1 MATIN
6 ETVLLIQRG
15 EVHYY
20 EAIQQAFRPLIF
32 SWLKKTHQL
41 YTSEKEDLYS
51 QALLILWECII
62 AFDVKKGVP
71 FASYYKLSLYHWYG
85 SYMQK
90 KKPLPSCQ
98 TDYMSEQ
105 VEDDRVIETLI
116 EKEQMAEVVR
126 FVQTLSQDEQKL
138 FHALLQ
144 EQSTKEIAEQMHL
157 TKKTIQNK
165 KYALVKKIRLQMAQ
179 EKERQ
184 PRGNRGSEPS

>member
-1 MATIN
+1 MKEKQGVDMATIN
-6 ETVLLIQRG
+6 EMVLLIQRG
-15 EVHYY
+15 ETHHY
-20 EAIQQAFRPLIF
+20 EAIQQAFQPLIY

-144 EQSTKEIAEQMHL
+144 EQPTKKIAEQMHL

-179 EKERQ
+179 EKDW
-184 PRGNRGSEPS
+184 

>member
-6 ETVLLIQRG
+6 EMVLLIQRG
-15 EVHYY
+15 ETHHY

-144 EQSTKEIAEQMHL
+144 EQPTKKIAEQMHL

-179 EKERQ
+179 EKDW
-184 PRGNRGSEPS
+184 

>member
-6 ETVLLIQRG
+6 EMVLLIQRG

-41 YTSEKEDLYS
+41 CTSEKEDLYS

-90 KKPLPSCQ
+90 KKPLLSYQ
-98 TDYMSEQ
+98 VDYYMSEQ
-105 VEDDRVIETLI
+105 VEEDRVIETLI
-116 EKEQMAEVVR
+116 EKEQIDAIVR
-126 FVQTLSQDEQKL
+126 YVHTLSQDEQTL

-179 EKERQ
+179 EKER
-184 PRGNRGSEPS
+184 